1 MRIAAL
7 ELELFRREQE
17 RRSAMSR
24 VQSIDNR
31 SQEIETE
38 QALLLK
44 AIQTRKFGED
54 PSRSLDAS
62 SESSRAGFKLR
73 Y

>member
-7 ELELFRREQE
+7 ELELFRRGQE
-17 RRSAMSR
+17 RQSAMSR

-31 SQEIETE
+31 FQEIETE
-38 QALLLK
+38 QSLLLK
-44 AIQTRKFGED
+44 AIQTHKVGEE
-54 PSRSLDAS
+54 PRRSLDES
-62 SESSRAGFKLR
+62 SESPRSGFKVR